1 MKAID
6 IDVHLAECVRH
17 IGSSMSVKVFL
28 RRSVAVWAPVVASF
42 MLLLL
47 ADPAQSQVVVDG
59 SDRAFDSSDRALLL
73 SVLKSKLR
81 DPKTARVRGIVQT
94 KPGVYCGEV
103 STRGRDGEYGDFTR
117 FVVETKIRQATITPT
132 SDPARAAMI
141 LRMIEDRCRS
151 LDGDSR

>member
-1 MKAID
+1 MKIID
-6 IDVHLAECVRH
+6 IDVHVAECVRH
-17 IGSSMSVKVFL
+17 IGSRMSFRVLL
-28 RRSVAVWAPVVASF
+28 RWSVAAWAPMAASF
-42 MLLLL
+42 MWLLI
-47 ADPAQSQVVVDG
+47 ATPAQSQVVVDG
-59 SDRAFDSSDRALLL
+59 SDSSFDTSDRALLL

-117 FVVETKIRQATITPT
+117 FVVETKIRQATIIPT

-151 LDGDSR
+151 LDGDLR